1 MIDIISEIS
10 RLCDK
15 YGEDFN
21 WGLVSQENGFVREL
35 KKETDVSRYD
45 EVKAIARSYSC
56 DEVLF
61 LFDNKIYRFYHLTYS
76 TNNLN
81 GFPRYKEFLDAE
93 KVIEYIENQFVE
105 EYL

>member
-1 MIDIISEIS
+1 MINITSEIS

-21 WGLVSQENGFVREL
+21 WGIVPKENGFVDEL
-35 KKETDVSRYD
+35 KRETDISHYN
-45 EVKAIARSYSC
+45 EVIAIARSYSC

-61 LFDNKIYRFYHLTYS
+61 LFDNGFCRIYHLTYS
-76 TNNLN
+76 MSNLE

-93 KVIEYIENQFVE
+93 KLVEYIENQFVE

>member
-1 MIDIISEIS
+1 VIDIISEIS

-15 YGEDFN
+15 YGEEFN
-21 WGLVSQENGFVREL
+21 WGIVPLENGFVREL
-35 KKETDVSRYD
+35 EKETDVSQYD

-61 LFDNKIYRFYHLTYS
+61 LFDNNIYRIYHLTYS
-76 TNNLN
+76 TNNLK
-81 GFPRYKEFLDAE
+81 GFPRYKEFLDVE
-93 KVIEYIENQFVE
+93 QVVEYIENQFIE

>member
-1 MIDIISEIS
+1 MIDIVSEIS
-10 RLCDK
+10 RLCYK
-15 YGEDFN
+15 YGEEFN
-21 WGLVSQENGFVREL
+21 WGIVPLKNGFVREL
-35 KKETDVSRYD
+35 KKETDISQYD

-61 LFDNKIYRFYHLTYS
+61 LFDNNIYRIYHLTYS
-76 TNNLN
+76 TNDLN

-93 KVIEYIENQFVE
+93 KLVEYIENQFVE